1 MQPGRVNQGASRPC
15 LEWNGS
21 FLSLGGKYTEI
32 LFSASSISDTH
43 AHSCPCAHAHA
54 TDTLTGEQAMEPEK
68 LRELPEG
75 ACPAA
80 RRASSS
86 PDPLEPSQR
95 EEGSPFWRR
104 MPNGA
109 LASKVL
115 L

>member
-1 MQPGRVNQGASRPC
+1 
-15 LEWNGS
+15 
-21 FLSLGGKYTEI
+21 
-32 LFSASSISDTH
+32 
-43 AHSCPCAHAHA
+43 
-54 TDTLTGEQAMEPEK
+54 MEPEK